1 MYIYNN
7 PKPTLAPT
15 REVSQ
20 LKENKKMINI
30 KEIDSVT
37 LKAGDRIEYN
47 FLGDEDNEPSPDV
60 MTVKA
65 LKDLDPEDFFK
76 FKPTTTNKA
85 VWFRSSKFVV
95 SNKITATNWTT
106 GKETFKDKETLVFV
120 GFIF

>member
-7 PKPTLAPT
+7 PKPTLAPM

-37 LKAGDRIEYN
+37 LKAGDQIEYN
-47 FLGDEDNEPSPDV
+47 FLGDSNNEPSPDV

-65 LKDLDPEDFFK
+65 MKDLMPLDFFK
-76 FKPTTTNKA
+76 FRHTATNKA
-85 VWFRSSKFVV
+85 VWVRSSKPDN
-95 SNKITATNWTT
+95 NKFITATNWAT